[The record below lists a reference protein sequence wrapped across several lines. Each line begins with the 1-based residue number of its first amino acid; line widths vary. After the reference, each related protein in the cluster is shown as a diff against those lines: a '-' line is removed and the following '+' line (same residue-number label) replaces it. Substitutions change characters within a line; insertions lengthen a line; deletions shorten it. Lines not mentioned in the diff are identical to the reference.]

1 MVEQTVSFASIIE
14 WLNTN
19 SGALTVIITLVYVVA
34 TVLIWIA
41 NYKSAQA
48 THDQLEESK
57 RQFEETKRANQQ
69 QLEAMRL
76 QLEESK
82 RQYAETKRLEIM
94 PYIQFERSGIEG
106 DLKLTFALNSGGML
120 TGKVIQNIR
129 MKNTGNGTAKNI
141 TYTYQ
146 WDNLTKSRYRGAF
159 PIQALSSGESQ
170 ILNFD
175 FAYLPDGKN
184 TVARFILR
192 YEDLLENVY
201 TQQFQL
207 KFNSSDMRVLR
218 LSELT
223 TSSPDFEPKETTHA

>member
-19 SGALTVIITLVYVVA
+19 SGALTVIITLVYVAA

-141 TYTYQ
+141 TYTQ
-146 WDNLTKSRYRGAF
+146 KVVIEGLF
-159 PIQALSSGESQ
+159 PFRHFHLVKAK
-170 ILNFD
+170 
-175 FAYLPDGKN
+175 Y
-184 TVARFILR
+184 
-192 YEDLLENVY
+192 
-201 TQQFQL
+201 
-207 KFNSSDMRVLR
+207 
-218 LSELT
+218 
-223 TSSPDFEPKETTHA
+223 